1 MTKYY
6 AQVRYEL
13 IAKTAK
19 IRQFLKQGYTRH
31 SIYNELKEKREI
43 TCSKA
48 SFYRFIKKHI
58 NLKDFMHPE
67 DLRLL
72 ARKEAEEK
80 RLSSDNPHEI
90 KKFHFDPKRKIPDE
104 EL

>member
-72 ARKEAEEK
+72 ARKELQSREETTTI
-80 RLSSDNPHEI
+80 P
-90 KKFHFDPKRKIPDE
+90 KFRFDPKRKIPDE